1 MRRKKAAQSSLNP
14 GRATP
19 ALGSMRES
27 RKQEFPEQSGAGS
40 GGWTGLML
48 APQDSEMPAGEPT
61 TQTYKLFP
69 VRLKGPMTT
78 GKEWRESPHW
88 EMLQAVSNAPART
101 WLDGRALA
109 AQVDALSI
117 PAARIGQAKAL
128 WTKVGMLE
136 QVLKRRPA
144 KIGTDMQAAGHL
156 GTIASFTEQVEREV
170 SKRNLVNLRD
180 QHEIAGIEIDC
191 GSACAGLLFEDGSR

>member
-1 MRRKKAAQSSLNP
+1 
-14 GRATP
+14 
-19 ALGSMRES
+19 
-27 RKQEFPEQSGAGS
+27 
-40 GGWTGLML
+40 ML

-117 PAARIGQAKAL
+117 PAARIGQA
-128 WTKVGMLE
+128 
-136 QVLKRRPA
+136 
-144 KIGTDMQAAGHL
+144 
-156 GTIASFTEQVEREV
+156 
-170 SKRNLVNLRD
+170 
-180 QHEIAGIEIDC
+180 
-191 GSACAGLLFEDGSR
+191 